1 MSAPVE
7 MSTVEVEE
15 TQTMQ
20 LTKKLKDL
28 RIAVPEKKVT
38 KAVTETL
45 GTTVKISQGVDIEQ
59 DVE

>member
-38 KAVTETL
+38 KTVTETL